1 MEDFE
6 MYRPLLFSIAYRM
19 TGSASEAEDI
29 VQESYLRYQDKA
41 AGEIR
46 SLKSFLTTIVI
57 HLSLDY
63 LKSARVEHEQYIGQ
77 WLPEPVLT
85 TDNDLQPPAKVE
97 QYESISLAF
106 LVLLETLTPPE
117 RAVFLLHEVFDY
129 SFQEIAEI
137 IDKSPANCRQIFHR
151 AGQHLAERRQRF
163 NPSPETQH
171 RLIER
176 FLAACGSGN
185 LSALTEM
192 LASDV
197 IAWADGGGKVQTVP
211 RPIFGQKAVARF
223 YISVASKLSPDLTTT
238 IEEVNGALALLGWM
252 GSRLDWILT
261 LDIVDDQI
269 HNFRIVMNPDKL
281 SFIQRQLEK
290 RQLQQK
296 GELASRQRQE
306 VAQEDHLENPHR

>member
-29 VQESYLRYQDKA
+29 VQESYLRYQNTPVN
-41 AGEIR
+41 EIR
-46 SLKSFLTTIVI
+46 SLKAFLTTIVV
-57 HLSLDY
+57 HLCLDY
-63 LKSARVEHEQYIGQ
+63 LKSARVEREQYIGQ

-137 IDKSPANCRQIFHR
+137 IDKNPANCRQIFHR
-151 AGQHLAERRQRF
+151 ASQHLAERRQRF
-163 NPSPETQH
+163 NPSPELH
-171 RLIER
+171 RRLIER
-176 FLAACGSGN
+176 FVAACGTGN
-185 LSALTEM
+185 LSALTE
-192 LASDV
+192 LLVRDV
-197 IAWADGGGKVQTVP
+197 TAWADGGGKVQTAP
-211 RPIFGQKAVARF
+211 RPIFGQQAVARF
-223 YISVASKLSPDLTTT
+223 YIAITPKLSPNLTTT
-238 IEEVNGALALLGWM
+238 IDEVNGTPGLLAWM
-252 GSRLDWILT
+252 GSRLDWVLT
-261 LDIVDDQI
+261 LDIVDEHIQGL
-269 HNFRIVMNPDKL
+269 RVVMNPDKL
-281 SFIQRQLEK
+281 AFIQRQLEK

-296 GELASRQRQE
+296 
-306 VAQEDHLENPHR
+306 VD